1 MSLLLLPPP
10 PPQEFSFPQVWCSN
24 QQPLHCAFSLER
36 YSPATS
42 QLSCK
47 ISVRQVKGHEQILQV
62 YTAVAEVRL
71 RSCGR
76 RGGSTLSLFPAQPLC
91 NLPGV
96 CPLTAGPALLSLHCV

>member
-1 MSLLLLPPP
+1 M
-10 PPQEFSFPQVWCSN
+10 WCSN

-36 YSPATS
+36 YSPATA

-71 RSCGR
+71 CSW
-76 RGGSTLSLFPAQPLC
+76 GGGGMRFSRMLNLC
-91 NLPGV
+91 VTFLE
-96 CPLTAGPALLSLHCV
+96 CVH